1 MAGGLGEPDRAG
13 DDRLEYL
20 GAEVLAEVFANLL
33 AEAGAGVVH
42 GEENPQNGEIR
53 IQATFADFLDEVE
66 DFANPFEG
74 EILTLHG
81 DEDTFGRHERTG
93 HEETDAGRAVEDD
106 EIEGGVVLEGGE
118 GLTDAEQGVLQGG
131 QFDLRPGQVEFRG
144 QHLQVGLAGGLKHFR
159 GAGLA
164 KEHGIEA
171 FAGNGFQ
178 PESAGG
184 VGLGIEVDQE
194 DTATGLRCAG
204 GEMNGGG
211 RLADAPFLVHHGHN
225 AHRTGNDGGGGVVE
239 SFPSLVLLTRPAPF
253 SIFVFLPMISVE
265 NLSKR
270 YAGGE
275 AVKGIT
281 FSVEKGEVVGFL
293 GPNGAGKSTT
303 MRMLTGYLPATDG
316 KIEIAGAKL
325 PEQSLVVRQR
335 IGYMPEN
342 VPLYPEMRVE
352 EFLEYRGRL
361 KRVPRGEI
369 AHRTGLVLDQCGLTD
384 VRHKIIGTLSKGFRQ
399 RVGLADALIH
409 NPVLL
414 ILDEPTAGL
423 DPHQIRSFRELIK
436 ELGKDRTI
444 LLSTHILSEVE
455 MVCTRAIIIN
465 RGRIEASDTLANL
478 EKRVQAGALQVE
490 IRAEP
495 ASAREKLKA
504 LPDVSL
510 VNELNRAG
518 DWISF
523 EVMAVP
529 GKDIRG
535 EVDGLIKRENW
546 PLREFRREKARLE
559 DVFVE
564 LTQE

>member
-1 MAGGLGEPDRAG
+1 
-13 DDRLEYL
+13 
-20 GAEVLAEVFANLL
+20 
-33 AEAGAGVVH
+33 
-42 GEENPQNGEIR
+42 
-53 IQATFADFLDEVE
+53 
-66 DFANPFEG
+66 
-74 EILTLHG
+74 
-81 DEDTFGRHERTG
+81 
-93 HEETDAGRAVEDD
+93 
-106 EIEGGVVLEGGE
+106 
-118 GLTDAEQGVLQGG
+118 
-131 QFDLRPGQVEFRG
+131 
-144 QHLQVGLAGGLKHFR
+144 
-159 GAGLA
+159 
-164 KEHGIEA
+164 
-171 FAGNGFQ
+171 
-178 PESAGG
+178 
-184 VGLGIEVDQE
+184 
-194 DTATGLRCAG
+194 
-204 GEMNGGG
+204 
-211 RLADAPFLVHHGHN
+211 
-225 AHRTGNDGGGGVVE
+225 
-239 SFPSLVLLTRPAPF
+239 
-253 SIFVFLPMISVE
+253 
-265 NLSKR
+265 
-270 YAGGE
+270 
-275 AVKGIT
+275 
-281 FSVEKGEVVGFL
+281 
-293 GPNGAGKSTT
+293 

-325 PEQSLVVRQR
+325 PEQSLLVRQR

-361 KRVPRGEI
+361 KRVPRGQI
-369 AHRTGLVLDQCGLTD
+369 AERTSLVLDQCGLAD
-384 VRHKIIGTLSKGFRQ
+384 VRHKIIGTLSKGYRQ

-409 NPVLL
+409 NPGLL

-455 MVCTRAIIIN
+455 MVCSRAIIIN

-490 IRAEP
+490 VRAD
-495 ASAREKLKA
+495 AGSALEKLRG

-535 EVDGLIKRENW
+535 EVDQLIKRENW

>member
-1 MAGGLGEPDRAG
+1 
-13 DDRLEYL
+13 
-20 GAEVLAEVFANLL
+20 
-33 AEAGAGVVH
+33 
-42 GEENPQNGEIR
+42 
-53 IQATFADFLDEVE
+53 
-66 DFANPFEG
+66 
-74 EILTLHG
+74 
-81 DEDTFGRHERTG
+81 
-93 HEETDAGRAVEDD
+93 
-106 EIEGGVVLEGGE
+106 
-118 GLTDAEQGVLQGG
+118 
-131 QFDLRPGQVEFRG
+131 
-144 QHLQVGLAGGLKHFR
+144 
-159 GAGLA
+159 
-164 KEHGIEA
+164 
-171 FAGNGFQ
+171 
-178 PESAGG
+178 
-184 VGLGIEVDQE
+184 
-194 DTATGLRCAG
+194 
-204 GEMNGGG
+204 
-211 RLADAPFLVHHGHN
+211 
-225 AHRTGNDGGGGVVE
+225 
-239 SFPSLVLLTRPAPF
+239 
-253 SIFVFLPMISVE
+253 MIAVE

-275 AVKGIT
+275 AVKGIS

-303 MRMLTGYLPATDG
+303 MRMITGYLPATDG
-316 KIEIAGAKL
+316 KIEVAGAKL
-325 PEQSLVVRQR
+325 PGESLLVRQR

-361 KRVPRGEI
+361 KRVARGEI
-369 AHRTGLVLDQCGLTD
+369 AQRVDLVLDQCGLAD
-384 VRHKIIGTLSKGFRQ
+384 VRRKIIGTLSKGYRQ

-409 NPVLL
+409 NPSLL

-455 MVCTRAIIIN
+455 MVCSRAIIIN

-490 IRAEP
+490 FKAEP
-495 ASAREKLKA
+495 GSAQEKLKQ
-504 LPDVSL
+504 LPDVSM
-510 VNELNRAG
+510 VTEINRAG
-518 DWISF
+518 DWVSF
-523 EVMAVP
+523 EVVAVP

-535 EVDGLIKRENW
+535 EVDQLIKRENW